1 MNFLKNKNTLL
12 LIIGEKELP
21 EVASFCHT
29 TLSEEGTKIYT
40 ATTAVD
46 GIFAFF
52 KFAPC
57 IVIIDDTLPDM
68 RGSSVCS
75 ILRDS
80 ARSEDLA
87 VNIFFIGD
95 SSSYLF
101 RTFANFFFQ
110 KPLQFNLFGNVL
122 KEFFY
127 RRKIQ
132 NPLAV
137 QQIGS
142 SVLRQRSELP
152 KTIHTKKFV
161 VSNVFSAFYEL
172 SGDGL
177 DYWLGKNKSDLYG
190 FIFDISGHDILAYTS
205 TSQFK
210 GLLKI
215 SFDLYEKG
223 LIPSLGKVLHNVN
236 NDLFT
241 ALNGNPSP
249 VAAVLFHISFEDNTL
264 YYTPAGMPCL
274 YVDYGEGFTLIKM
287 RNPVIG
293 GFPNVDYENFSLPLG
308 GVERIMFSSDGLSE
322 LMTLEPGEVPPTE
335 LAKHDDVSAIIVSIK
350 RD

>member
-12 LIIGEKELP
+12 LIAGKNEISNIAP
-21 EVASFCHT
+21 FCHSL
-29 TLSEEGTKIYT
+29 LSEEGTKIIT
-40 ATTAVD
+40 ASTAID

-52 KFAPC
+52 QYAPC
-57 IVIIDDTLPDM
+57 IVIVDDSLPDM

-80 ARSEDLA
+80 ARSEELA
-87 VNIFFIGD
+87 ANIFFIGD
-95 SSSYLF
+95 SSSYIF

-110 KPLQFNLFGNVL
+110 KPLQYNLLGNVL

-132 NPLAV
+132 NPLTV
-137 QQIGS
+137 QQIGT

-152 KTIHTKKFV
+152 KPIVTSRFA
-161 VSNVFSAFYEL
+161 VSNVFSAFSEL

-177 DYWLGKNKSDLYG
+177 EYWLGKNGTDLYG
-190 FIFDISGHDILAYTS
+190 FIFDISGHDILAFTS

-210 GLLKI
+210 ALLKI
-215 SFDLYEKG
+215 PFGHYEKG
-223 LIPSLGKVLHNVN
+223 LIPSLGIVLHNVN

-241 ALNGNPSP
+241 ATNGDPSP
-249 VAAVLFHISFEDNTL
+249 VAAVLFHFSFEDNTL

-274 YVDYGEGFTLIKM
+274 YADYGEGFTPIKM

-293 GFPNVDYENFSLPLG
+293 GFQNVDYENYSLPLG
-308 GVERIMFSSDGLSE
+308 GVERVMFSSDGMSE
-322 LMTLEPGEVPPTE
+322 LLTLEPGEVPPTE
-335 LAKHDDVSAIIVSIK
+335 LAKHDDVSVVIVSIK